1 MRNLVTLDGKKSSR
15 HTPCAVRRK
24 LQVAGILARCCLRLG
39 PQGGRHTECACY
51 FAFLA
56 LLCLTVP
63 ARAES
68 AADAKAPPEKYSL
81 RYQFHA
87 GDTLRWNVVHRC
99 QIRTAVSGTEQ
110 TAETTTLSV
119 KVWRVL
125 DVTPDGQATF
135 EHRVESVD
143 MRHRLSGRDEV
154 HYNSNKDVAA
164 PPGFENVAKAVGV
177 PLAVITLDARGKV
190 LSRKQNPVKAATP
203 GQGEITI
210 RLPEEP
216 VAVGHQWSFPHDI
229 DVPLPGGGVRRVKA
243 VQSYT
248 LEGVRTGVASIRMDT
263 QILTPMNDPALE
275 SQLLQYETTGTVR
288 FDVDA
293 GRILG
298 RQADVDKGVVGFRG
312 AASSLHYRA
321 RSTEELVAP
330 ETKVA
335 ARESRR

>member
-1 MRNLVTLDGKKSSR
+1 MN
-15 HTPCAVRRK
+15 A
-24 LQVAGILARCCLRLG
+24 LAR
-39 PQGGRHTECACY
+39 
-51 FAFLA
+51 
-56 LLCLTVP
+56 
-63 ARAES
+63 
-68 AADAKAPPEKYSL
+68 AADADSKAPEKYTL

-99 QIRTAVSGTEQ
+99 QIRTTVSASEQ

-143 MRHRLSGRDEV
+143 MRHRLSGREEV
-154 HYNSNKDVAA
+154 HYNSDKDMVA
-164 PPGFENVAKAVGV
+164 PRGFEDVAKAVGV
-177 PLAVITLDARGKV
+177 PLSIVTLDAQGKV

-216 VAVGHQWSFPHDI
+216 IAVGHQWSFPHDI
-229 DVPLPGGGVRRVKA
+229 EAPLPGGGIRHVKSM
-243 VQSYT
+243 QSYT
-248 LEGVRTGVASIRMDT
+248 LESVRTGVATIRMET
-263 QILTPMNDPALE
+263 QILTPIHDPSLE
-275 SQLLQYETTGTVR
+275 SQLIQYETSGTVR

-293 GRILG
+293 GRILA

-312 AASSLHYRA
+312 EASSLHYRA
-321 RSTEELVAP
+321 RSTEEFVAP
-330 ETKVA
+330 AAKVA
-335 ARESRR
+335 AREAGR